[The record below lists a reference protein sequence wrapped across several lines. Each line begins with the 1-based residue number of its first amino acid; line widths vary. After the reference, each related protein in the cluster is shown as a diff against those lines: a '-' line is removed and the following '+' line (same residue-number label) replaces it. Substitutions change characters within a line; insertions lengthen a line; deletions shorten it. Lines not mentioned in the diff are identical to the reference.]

1 MRRTTRSSTR
11 RSTLRCR
18 TIRRM
23 ERRCNAARRR
33 PRRTTTTPATVAAAV
48 AAAAAAAATAT
59 PTRPRVARRRFQA
72 TATVGTPARRLHRTA
87 TMGIGTSTAALMA
100 GRSKLWATRRQVRM
114 RASGGEPRGACRVPV
129 LATC

>member
-1 MRRTTRSSTR
+1 MRYRGAA
-11 RSTLRCR
+11 CAY
-18 TIRRM
+18 
-23 ERRCNAARRR
+23 AARRR
-33 PRRTTTTPATVAAAV
+33 PRRTTTTPATVAV
-48 AAAAAAAATAT
+48 AKATAAAATAT
-59 PTRPRVARRRFQA
+59 PTRPREARRRFQA